1 MITIQHD
8 GDTWRILAEGAV
20 RDDKIMCHLA
30 STTRG
35 RQQRNGWMP
44 LQINDWIDTQVI
56 LAAAITQG
64 DEQRREVSAQKNL
77 THSQRYALERLAAGE
92 SLRGQTHGVT
102 INHLKMKKLIED
114 SDTITEAGRIAIGS
128 N

>member
-1 MITIQHD
+1 MNKIKHD
-8 GDTWRILAEGAV
+8 GDTWKILSEGTM
-20 RDDKIMCHLA
+20 RDGKIMCHLA

-35 RQQRNGWMP
+35 RQQRNGWVP

-56 LAAAITQG
+56 LAAAITQ
-64 DEQRREVSAQKNL
+64 EEQQRRAL
-77 THSQRYALERLAAGE
+77 TEQSLTRSQRYALERLAAGQ

-114 SDTITEAGRIAIGS
+114 SDTITEAGRQAINS